1 MAYMTDAVA
10 EPAADPQ
17 PAAHPGAHPGNLP
30 DDGGTIGRALEQAH
44 LITAEQAAEITAFAR
59 SHGRP
64 FGDAAVELGVI
75 DQDTLD
81 RAVAEQIGDPGDG
94 WSGEPVTFTRPNSPQ
109 AEDYRSIR
117 NALALRWFKHPKG
130 ERTLA
135 VVSADRGEGRSLMAA
150 NLAAGFAQVGFNT
163 LLVDGDMRHPR
174 QHAIFGISPA
184 VPGLSALLSG
194 ARGAQGLVHVLP
206 SMPTLSVLPVGGIPS
221 NPQELLLRETLTQ
234 FIDHVRQRF
243 DMIIVDTPAAAV
255 GSDYQIIGSA
265 TRGALLVTHASATR
279 SLRARRVVDQCH
291 SFGIPVVGSAM
302 LGVE

>member
-1 MAYMTDAVA
+1 MAYDTDAVA
-10 EPAADPQ
+10 ETARHAGAATEHD
-17 PAAHPGAHPGNLP
+17 A
-30 DDGGTIGRALEQAH
+30 RSEQAGGVGH
-44 LITAEQAAEITAFAR
+44 VLEAARLITSEQSAQIFAFAQ

-75 DQDTLD
+75 DRDTLD
-81 RAVAEQIGDPGDG
+81 RAVAEQIGHPGET
-94 WSGEPVTFTRPNSPQ
+94 WSGEPVAFTQPNSPQ

-174 QHAIFGISPA
+174 QHEIFAISPA
-184 VPGLSALLSG
+184 LPGLSALLSG
-194 ARGAQGLVHVLP
+194 NQGAQGLVHILP
-206 SMPTLSVLPVGGIPS
+206 AMPTLSILTAGGIPS
-221 NPQELLLRETLTQ
+221 NPQELLLRETLGQ
-234 FIDHVRQRF
+234 FIDHVRLRY
-243 DMIIVDTPAAAV
+243 DMIIVDTPAASV

-265 TRGALLVTHASATR
+265 TRGALLVTHASTTR
-279 SLRARRVVDQCH
+279 SLRARQVVDQCH

-302 LGVE
+302 LGV

>member
-1 MAYMTDAVA
+1 MSYHLEADTRDQA
-10 EPAADPQ
+10 ES
-17 PAAHPGAHPGNLP
+17 GE
-30 DDGGTIGRALEQAH
+30 IGRVLEQAR
-44 LITAEQAAEITAFAR
+44 LITHEQSEQIFAFAS

-64 FGDAAVELGVI
+64 FGDAAVEMGII
-75 DQDTLD
+75 DRETLD
-81 RAVAEQIGDPGDG
+81 RAVAEQIGDPAEG
-94 WSGEPVTFTRPNSPQ
+94 WSGEPVAFTQPGSPQ

-163 LLVDGDMRHPR
+163 LLIDGDMRNPR
-174 QHAIFGISPA
+174 QHAIFSITPDA
-184 VPGLSALLSG
+184 PGLSALLSG
-194 ARGAQGLVHVLP
+194 HRSAQGLVHVLP
-206 SMPTLSVLPVGGIPS
+206 ALPTLSILPVGGVPS
-221 NPQELLLRETLTQ
+221 NPQELLLRETLAH
-234 FIDHVRQRF
+234 FIDHVRGRY

-279 SLRARRVVDQCH
+279 TLRAKRVVEQCH

-302 LGVE
+302 LGVQ